1 MNKNTK
7 RYMIG
12 AALSYVAMIMYT
24 MALEGFEYINIVEE
38 VFDLLKQIV
47 IPFIFT
53 ELWVAIGIEGCRNL
67 KHQFNEFVSKLKE
80 KKVAKEM
87 KAE

>member
-12 AALSYVAMIMYT
+12 AALSYVAMIMWCIG
-24 MALEGFEYINIVEE
+24 LDGFEYLEIMDVL
-38 VFDLLKQIV
+38 DLIKQV
-47 IPFIFT
+47 ALPFIFT
-53 ELWVAIGIEGCRNL
+53 ELWVAIGVEGCRNL
-67 KHQFNEFVSKLKE
+67 KQQFNEFVSKLKE

-87 KAE
+87 EAE

>member
-24 MALEGFEYINIVEE
+24 ITLEGFEYIDIME
-38 VFDLLKQIV
+38 VLDLLKQIIV
-47 IPFIFT
+47 PLIFT
-53 ELWVAIGIEGCRNL
+53 ELWIAIGVEGCRNL
-67 KHQFNEFVSKLKE
+67 KQQFDEFVSKLKE